1 MAAEAAGNRRY
12 LKLDFSLMGL
22 EHLDQVSAIEA
33 LSFSQPWSR
42 EAFFY
47 EVTKNDFALYVVAL
61 YKNQVAGYS
70 GLWLVL
76 DEGHLTNVAV
86 HPKLRGKGT
95 GRALMTE
102 IISRAASLGVERL
115 TLEVRASNSQALG
128 LYSSLG
134 FVEKGVRKKYYSDNN
149 EDALIMWLDL
159 KGLGGD

>member
-1 MAAEAAGNRRY
+1 V
-12 LKLDFSLMGL
+12 
-22 EHLDQVSAIEA
+22 VSVIEA

-47 EVTKNDFALYVVAL
+47 EVTKNDFALYVAAL
-61 YKNQVAGYS
+61 YTNKVAGYS
-70 GLWLVL
+70 GLWVVL

-102 IISRAASLGVERL
+102 IISRAAVLGVKRL

-134 FVEKGVRKKYYSDNN
+134 FVEKGVRKRYYSDNN
-149 EDALIMWLDL
+149 EDALIMWLEL